1 LQQVHGPVPPQLQLS
16 ASACASLGILSTVS
30 TTFEMVPTMSE
41 KKSDETA
48 SLSTL
53 VFNIILETA
62 FESSLGKTDL
72 F

>member
-1 LQQVHGPVPPQLQLS
+1 
-16 ASACASLGILSTVS
+16 
-30 TTFEMVPTMSE
+30 MDPTMSE